1 MIWVNDMN
9 KKDIGEYYTPNDL
22 VKNMVYAIK
31 NELNNSEILE
41 PSAGDGR
48 FIKYLNQFKVKRIDS
63 IELFKEKCDYIK
75 KRYDK
80 SNVEVINKDFLEYSI
95 STNKKYDIIIGN
107 PPYIKKTKISSEQ
120 LKNSNKLK
128 EVLDCKNIKV
138 ENMWVSFI
146 LGALNLL
153 KKNGVIFFVLPF
165 EFLQVNYSEEL
176 RLFLEKK
183 INKIE
188 ITVFNKKVFPD
199 IEQDVCLLY
208 MTNDLNFDKEYIKYK
223 IVEDDKNINKIIYES
238 KIMKNKPLRKWTNS
252 IISDKETEMLK
263 KIINKFS
270 KINEFGNI
278 SPGIVTGNNNYFIK
292 NEEFIKLTKSTNLPI
307 ISKSV
312 LIGNKLLF
320 EKKDFNK
327 LIKEEKSV
335 FLLKL
340 TNSDSLVS
348 DALKKY
354 IKIGETK
361 KYHKSY
367 KCSTHK
373 PWYNVP
379 IIEKGD
385 LLFFKRYHVLPRL
398 VVNNANVYTTDISYN
413 IRLKEKYEKC
423 SFAFC
428 FYNSLTLTMCEY
440 YGRFY
445 GGGVCELIP
454 TEFKSL
460 PIPYTIV
467 DLKSIKK
474 LDYMIKNNFSVEEIT
489 NFVDNLVLKE
499 ILSDEEI
506 ANLHIIRSRLISR
519 RIK

>member
-1 MIWVNDMN
+1 MIWVSDMN

-22 VKNMVYAIK
+22 VKNMVDSIK

-48 FIKYLNQFKVKRIDS
+48 FIKCLTNFKVKRIDS

-75 KRYDK
+75 KKY
-80 SNVEVINKDFLEYSI
+80 SQNNVEVINKDFLEYSI
-95 STNKKYDIIIGN
+95 TANKKYDIIIGN
-107 PPYIKKTKISSEQ
+107 PPYIKKQKILSEQ
-120 LKNSNKLK
+120 LKNSNKLL
-128 EVLDCKNIKV
+128 EILDCKNIKI

-153 KKNGVIFFVLPF
+153 KKDGVIFFVLPF

-183 INKIE
+183 FNKIE

-208 MTNDLNFDKEYIKYK
+208 MTNDLKFDKEYIKYK
-223 IVEDDKNINKIIYES
+223 IVEDEKNINKIIYES

-263 KIINKFS
+263 KIINKFP
-270 KINEFGNI
+270 KVNEFGNI

-292 NEEFIKLTKSTNLPI
+292 NEEFIKLTKSSYLPI

-340 TNSDSLVS
+340 TNSSSLVS
-348 DALKKY
+348 DALIKY
-354 IKIGETK
+354 IKIGELK
-361 KYHKSY
+361 KYHKNY

-385 LLFFKRYHVLPRL
+385 LLFFKRYHILPRL
-398 VVNNANVYTTDISYN
+398 VINHADVYTTDISYN
-413 IRLKEKYEKC
+413 IRLKEKYEKS

-460 PIPYTIV
+460 PIPYKII
-467 DLKSIKK
+467 DLGSIKK
-474 LDYMIKNNFSVEEIT
+474 LDYMIKNNFDVEEIT
-489 NFVDNLVLKE
+489 NFVDNLVLKN
-499 ILSDEEI
+499 ILSDDEI
-506 ANLHIIRSRLISR
+506 EKLHIIRGRLISR

>member
-1 MIWVNDMN
+1 MIWVSDMN
-9 KKDIGEYYTPNDL
+9 KKDIGEYYTPKDL
-22 VKNMVYAIK
+22 VKNMVDSIK

-48 FIKYLNQFKVKRIDS
+48 FIKYLTNFKVKRIDS

-75 KRYDK
+75 KKY
-80 SNVEVINKDFLEYSI
+80 SQNNVEVINKDFLEYSI
-95 STNKKYDIIIGN
+95 TSNKKYDIIIGN
-107 PPYIKKTKISSEQ
+107 PPYIKKQKILSEQ
-120 LKNSNKLK
+120 LKNSNKLL
-128 EVLDCKNIKV
+128 EILNCKNIKI

-153 KKNGVIFFVLPF
+153 KKDGVIFFVLPF

-183 INKIE
+183 FNKIE

-208 MTNDLNFDKEYIKYK
+208 MTNDLKFDKEYIKYK
-223 IVEDDKNINKIIYES
+223 IVEDEKNINKIIYES

-263 KIINKFS
+263 KIINKFP
-270 KINEFGNI
+270 KVNEFGNI

-292 NEEFIKLTKSTNLPI
+292 NEEFIKLTKSSYLPI

-340 TNSDSLVS
+340 TNPSSLVS
-348 DALKKY
+348 DALIKY
-354 IKIGETK
+354 IKIGELK
-361 KYHKSY
+361 KYHKNY

-385 LLFFKRYHVLPRL
+385 LLFFKRYHILPRL
-398 VVNNANVYTTDISYN
+398 VINHADVYTTDISYN
-413 IRLKEKYEKC
+413 IRLKEKYEKS

-460 PIPYTIV
+460 PIPYKII
-467 DLKSIKK
+467 DLGSIKK
-474 LDYMIKNNFSVEEIT
+474 LDYMIKNNFDVEEIT
-489 NFVDNLVLKE
+489 NFVDNLVLKN
-499 ILSDEEI
+499 ILSDDEI
-506 ANLHIIRSRLISR
+506 EKLHIIRSRLISR

>member
-22 VKNMVYAIK
+22 VKNMVDSIK
-31 NELNNSEILE
+31 NKLNNSEILE

-48 FIKYLNQFKVKRIDS
+48 FIKCLTNFKVKRIDS
-63 IELFKEKCDYIK
+63 IELFKEKCDFIK
-75 KRYDK
+75 KKYNQN
-80 SNVEVINKDFLEYSI
+80 NVEVINKDFLEYSI
-95 STNKKYDIIIGN
+95 TTNKKYDIIIGN
-107 PPYIKKTKISSEQ
+107 PPYIKKQKISSEQ
-120 LKNSNKLK
+120 LTNSNKLL
-128 EVLDCKNIKV
+128 EILDCKNIKV

-153 KKNGVIFFVLPF
+153 KKDGVIFFVLPF

-183 INKIE
+183 FNKIE

-208 MTNDLNFDKEYIKYK
+208 MTNDLKFDKEYIKYK
-223 IVEDDKNINKIIYES
+223 IVEDEKNINKIIYES

-263 KIINKFS
+263 KIINKFP

-292 NEEFIKLTKSTNLPI
+292 NEEFIKLTKSACLPI
-307 ISKSV
+307 ISKSI

-340 TNSDSLVS
+340 VNSSSLVS
-348 DALKKY
+348 DALMKY
-354 IKIGETK
+354 IKIGESK
-361 KYHKSY
+361 KYHKNY

-385 LLFFKRYHVLPRL
+385 LLFFKRYHILPRL
-398 VVNNANVYTTDISYN
+398 VINHANVYTTDISYN
-413 IRLKEKYEKC
+413 IRLKEKYEKS

-460 PIPYTIV
+460 PIPYKII
-467 DLKSIKK
+467 DSESIKK
-474 LDYMIKNNFSVEEIT
+474 LDYMIKNNFDVEEIT
-489 NFVDNLVLKE
+489 NFVDNLVLKD
-499 ILSDEEI
+499 ILIDEEI
-506 ANLHIIRSRLISR
+506 EKLHIIRSRLISR